1 MFVSV
6 CVSSRGARG
15 GNLEELTP
23 SLDLGSCDDHV
34 QRSAPKV
41 LHPPRKGSSVGLSH
55 TSQKSVIALH
65 ICLCF
70 TYKFTWPYDS
80 TERANA
86 YIHSYM
92 KGVPVD
98 Q

>member
-1 MFVSV
+1 MEKASDDYSYKPWGRSYCTGFY
-6 CVSSRGARG
+6 RGTNG
-15 GNLEELTP
+15 
-23 SLDLGSCDDHV
+23 DIV